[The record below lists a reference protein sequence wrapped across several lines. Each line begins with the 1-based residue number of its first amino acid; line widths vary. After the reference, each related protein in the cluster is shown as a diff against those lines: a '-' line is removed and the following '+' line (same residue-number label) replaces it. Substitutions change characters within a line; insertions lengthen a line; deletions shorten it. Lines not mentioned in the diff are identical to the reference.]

1 MVSPSCGESCH
12 YSDAHSIMFSHML
25 HLLLMWG
32 LCSQGVNRLIHTAK
46 IQVRKIKGSNLFQI
60 YLTSILRTYK
70 VSRKLQNI
78 YYCQEGI
85 IMLRSKDK
93 TICKTQTEQ
102 SFFSLLCSNTLQWWI
117 WKEIT
122 HLYQEKPRYNF
133 IESTF
138 LQRGCWKK
146 SAHKTQI
153 CKWQFTFHEL
163 YVKNHFKARYQY
175 LLLAKADMLVAAIPW
190 LGASTFR
197 GKESTRHPC
206 HQRRQSCCFSVK
218 M

>member
-1 MVSPSCGESCH
+1 MWRVLPLQRCTFNYVLSHAPSTV
-12 YSDAHSIMFSHML
+12 DVR
-25 HLLLMWG
+25 LLQ
-32 LCSQGVNRLIHTAK
+32 SGVNRLIHTAK

-93 TICKTQTEQ
+93 TICRTQTEQ

-138 LQRGCWKK
+138 LQRGGLKK
-146 SAHKTQI
+146 ICTQ
-153 CKWQFTFHEL
+153 
-163 YVKNHFKARYQY
+163 NPN
-175 LLLAKADMLVAAIPW
+175 M
-190 LGASTFR
+190 
-197 GKESTRHPC
+197 
-206 HQRRQSCCFSVK
+206 
-218 M
+218 